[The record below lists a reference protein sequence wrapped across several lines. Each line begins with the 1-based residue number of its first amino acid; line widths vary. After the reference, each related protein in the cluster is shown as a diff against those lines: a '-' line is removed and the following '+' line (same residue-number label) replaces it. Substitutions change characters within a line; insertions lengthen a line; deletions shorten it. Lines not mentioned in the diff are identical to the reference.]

1 MNGSYEKTAVGAEFE
16 SISRFEYNQQRMYNA
31 PSRLTGRKRSTIL
44 KSVNFTPQIFDSLL
58 FPVRV
63 PMETRYANEGWK
75 RKEVKQKQKKK
86 EKRGEKEKKR
96 SGKKG
101 RWEKKIDRGS
111 FKVSHGNRSSIFRSA
126 EN

>member
-1 MNGSYEKTAVGAEFE
+1 MKKKGSETKT
-16 SISRFEYNQQRMYNA
+16 
-31 PSRLTGRKRSTIL
+31 
-44 KSVNFTPQIFDSLL
+44 
-58 FPVRV
+58 
-63 PMETRYANEGWK
+63 
-75 RKEVKQKQKKK
+75 KKK